1 MYNIVFI
8 GCIVCI
14 YIGKVGADCSTGCYD
29 SWRGDGW
36 CDSACDNAACNYDDG
51 DCGSTSSC
59 SFMCS
64 NSQLGDGTCDFWCNT
79 EACNYDDGDCT
90 NDDNSGGGWLDDD
103 IWTGECSL
111 SSCPGVHQGHCGALS
126 IKTDKWCEMGG
137 TDVCC
142 AQNSDECCDPNGGA
156 IAGIVIGIIVMIG
169 VCCYYCCNCNKN
181 NNNNNNNNNKEY
193 GEPPHCCF
201 KFWCPS
207 CAVCSHQGCDE
218 PCDVISSLI
227 LGWFFTICCWEPK
240 KNKTHIAP
248 PPVYVVTSNNENN
261 IEMPATAQMQQPP
274 EYQQTPVYQQ
284 QPASY
289 IVHSD
294 DKTGPI

>member
-14 YIGKVGADCSTGCYD
+14 YVGKVSAVCSTGCSD

-51 DCGSTSSC
+51 DCGSTAQC
-59 SFMCS
+59 SFFCS

-79 EACNYDDGDCT
+79 EDCNYDNGDCT
-90 NDDNSGGGWLDDD
+90 NDDNSGGGLFDDD

-111 SSCPGVHQGHCGALS
+111 SSCPGVHQGHCGAFGQE
-126 IKTDKWCEMGG
+126 TDKWCDMGG
-137 TDVCC
+137 TEVCC
-142 AQNSDECCDPNGGA
+142 AENSEDCCEANGGA
-156 IAGIVIGIIVMIG
+156 IAGTVIGIIVVIG

-181 NNNNNNNNNKEY
+181 NKNNNY

-201 KFWCPS
+201 KFWCPT

-218 PCDVISSLI
+218 PRDVMSSLC
-227 LGWFFTICCWEPK
+227 LGWLFTICCWEPK
-240 KNKTHIAP
+240 NNKTYIATP
-248 PPVYVVTSNNENN
+248 NVNVVTSNNENI
-261 IEMPATAQMQQPP
+261 IELPATH
-274 EYQQTPVYQQ
+274 VYQQ

-289 IVHSD
+289 IVNSD
-294 DKTGPI
+294 AKTESV